1 MQILKDTF
9 PKLFC
14 LSLSL
19 CGKRMR
25 DVYLFKTFLTTFL
38 LFWVW
43 GYHLHL
49 PFPFSPFLE
58 VAIFE
63 RLSFPSTVRTELF
76 VSSVSICPY
85 PVKWILWFPFLI
97 RILSNWGPEMT
108 LISQG
113 HTGRVKFVFR
123 LKTVWCA
130 LLLGNSAQLHFSLT
144 ISSCYEEDHRITG
157 LSLCVNSV
165 PIWGKILCRDHLK
178 MCL

>member
-1 MQILKDTF
+1 
-9 PKLFC
+9 
-14 LSLSL
+14 
-19 CGKRMR
+19 MR
-25 DVYLFKTFLTTFL
+25 DVYLFKTFLTTSL

-43 GYHLHL
+43 SYHLHL

-63 RLSFPSTVRTELF
+63 HLSFPSTVRTELF

-97 RILSNWGPEMT
+97 RKLRPRDDT
-108 LISQG
+108 ISQG
-113 HTGRVKFVFR
+113 HTVRVKFVFQ

-144 ISSCYEEDHRITG
+144 ISSCYEEDHSG

-165 PIWGKILCRDHLK
+165 PIWGKILCRDYLK
-178 MCL
+178 ICV

>member
-1 MQILKDTF
+1 MWRTASSICIISGSCRQVHPAKSNANTKGHF
-9 PKLFC
+9 SQAF
-14 LSLSL
+14 LSFSL

-43 GYHLHL
+43 SYHLHL
-49 PFPFSPFLE
+49 PFPFSPVLE

-63 RLSFPSTVRTELF
+63 HLSFPSTVRTELF

-85 PVKWILWFPFLI
+85 PVKWILWFLI
-97 RILSNWGPEMT
+97 RKLSNWGPEMT

-113 HTGRVKFVFR
+113 HTVRVKFVFR

-144 ISSCYEEDHRITG
+144 ISLLWGRSQWFI
-157 LSLCVNSV
+157 SV
-165 PIWGKILCRDHLK
+165 CK
-178 MCL
+178 